1 MRPDE
6 AKSAIA
12 YDPAKDEYCLM
23 YPTEWTFKQAKI
35 KPCYISLKFDYDF
48 NTAEQWENFLNHAR
62 ANGHRIAKLWL
73 KTAGLNLITYEL
85 NECLNI
91 ASQTLSISQI
101 LIEMDCLY
109 YDQYVKINKDVKYE
123 TFQPFEIKK

>member
-1 MRPDE
+1 MRPSE
-6 AKSAIA
+6 AKSSVA
-12 YDPAKDEYCLM
+12 YDPILDEYCLI
-23 YPTEWTFKQAKI
+23 YPTEWTFKQTKI

-48 NTAEQWENFLNHAR
+48 NTAKQWQNFLDHAK
-62 ANGHRIAKLWL
+62 ANGDRIGKLWL

-91 ASQTLSISQI
+91 AYQPLSISQI

-109 YDQYVKINKDVKYE
+109 YDQYIKINKDVRFE
-123 TFQPFEIKK
+123 TFKTFQQ